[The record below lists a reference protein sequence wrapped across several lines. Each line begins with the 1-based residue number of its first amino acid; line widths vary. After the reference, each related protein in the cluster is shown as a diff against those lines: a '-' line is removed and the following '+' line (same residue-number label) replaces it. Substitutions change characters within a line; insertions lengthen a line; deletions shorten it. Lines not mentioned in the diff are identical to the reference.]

1 MFEVFTFSSGSS
13 WIRYPNS
20 MGDLISSKS
29 FLGKWDLH
37 MENLGGGFREL
48 FNNLKP
54 NFILVKADEP
64 VLYPT

>member
-1 MFEVFTFSSGSS
+1 
-13 WIRYPNS
+13 

-37 MENLGGGFREL
+37 MENFGGGFREL